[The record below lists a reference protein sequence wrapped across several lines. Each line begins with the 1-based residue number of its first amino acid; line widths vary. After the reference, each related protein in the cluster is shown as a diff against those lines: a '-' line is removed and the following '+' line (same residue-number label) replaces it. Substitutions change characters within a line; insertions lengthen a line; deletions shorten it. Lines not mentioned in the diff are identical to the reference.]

1 MGGVGGTHG
10 RKRKCTQALV
20 RTHEGKKPFE
30 RRRRRWEDTE
40 MDLQET
46 GWEDVN
52 WLRIGTSDDPL

>member
-1 MGGVGGTHG
+1 MGGVGSTYG
-10 RKRKCTQALV
+10 KEKKCAQALV
-20 RTHEGKKPFE
+20 RRPEGKKPFE

-52 WLRIGTSDDPL
+52 WINLAQDRDK